1 MTTRLTNPS
10 VPFTFQFLITTSGT
24 PEQLAVKRRATTI
37 AFVENTAS
45 ADTITDSAS
54 GFLVAGFQPGD
65 QITITS
71 TSGLNDGTYTIGSV
85 VAGTITLKA
94 TNDLTTESAAAAGTV
109 RLSAP
114 KTVPDGVS
122 VNIKTASDN
131 TGNIT
136 VGYSSATALNTTT
149 GNVILDVNESIGVQ
163 VPSTDAI
170 WLDSTVSG
178 EGVQV
183 WFEKNLQA

>member
-1 MTTRLTNPS
+1 MARFTNPATLIS
-10 VPFTFQFLITTSGT
+10 FQFLVTTSST
-24 PEQLAVKRRATTI
+24 PEQLAAKRRATTI
-37 AFVENTAS
+37 AFVENDAD
-45 ADTITDSAS
+45 ADTITDSAN
-54 GFLVAGFQPGD
+54 GFLIAGFQPGD

-85 VAGTITLKA
+85 VAGTITLLA
-94 TNDLTTESAAAAGTV
+94 SNDLTTESAAAAGTV
-109 RLSAP
+109 RISAP
-114 KTVPDGVS
+114 KTVPDGIS
-122 VNIKTASDN
+122 VNIKTAAGN
-131 TGNIT
+131 TGDIT

-149 GNVILDVNESIGVQ
+149 GNVILDANESIGIQ

-170 WLDSTVSG
+170 WLDATVSG